1 MRTLLLL
8 LALVGCPTLVDAF
21 AVAKPMAYRGS
32 LLGVKADVALYRKE
46 DRAYVMLRGIP
57 IGRSVAG
64 DARFKND
71 GWSVDL
77 DTGLDRALKRRRVKI
92 LGAGAFADYSQMWVL
107 IQLPLGLGRHTL
119 TLDRV

>member
-1 MRTLLLL
+1 MHTLLLL
-8 LALVGCPTLVDAF
+8 LSLVGCPALVDAF
-21 AVAKPMAYRGS
+21 AVAKPMAYKGR

-64 DARFKND
+64 DARFKTD

-77 DTGLDRALKRRRVKI
+77 DTDLDRALTRRRIKI
-92 LGAGAFADYSQMWVL
+92 LGVGAFADYSQMWVL